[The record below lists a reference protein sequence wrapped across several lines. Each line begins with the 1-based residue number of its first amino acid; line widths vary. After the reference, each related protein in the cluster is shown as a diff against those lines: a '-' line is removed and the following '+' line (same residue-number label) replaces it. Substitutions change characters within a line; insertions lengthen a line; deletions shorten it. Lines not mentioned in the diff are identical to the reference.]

1 MLYRVL
7 KRMIENGQTDGLSE
21 KLDIFFA
28 TNKITKEEYT
38 ELNEALNALSNSLEG
53 SVN

>member
-7 KRMIENGQTDGLSE
+7 KRMIENKQTDGLAE

-28 TNKITKEEYT
+28 TNKITETQYQ
-38 ELNEALNALSNSLEG
+38 ELTGML
-53 SVN
+53 V

>member
-7 KRMIENGQTDGLSE
+7 KRMIEKGQTDGLAD

-28 TNKITKEEYT
+28 AGKLTEAEYQ
-38 ELNEALNALSNSLEG
+38 ELTGLLDAAG
-53 SVN
+53 TGA